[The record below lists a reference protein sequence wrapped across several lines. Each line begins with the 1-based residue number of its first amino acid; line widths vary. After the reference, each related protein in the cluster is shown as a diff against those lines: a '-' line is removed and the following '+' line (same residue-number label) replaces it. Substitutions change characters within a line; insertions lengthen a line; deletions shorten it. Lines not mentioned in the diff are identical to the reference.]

1 MHSSFFFALLFE
13 NDIKMIGKKFFST
26 ILIVAIAAT
35 IYAQD
40 PHDSEFRESCTSI
53 MVGKKASADGSVITS
68 HTCDGRYRSWMD
80 ISPAKKHKKGEV
92 TRIFQG
98 LLFTETPN
106 DTVGFNGVS
115 PAIHDFE
122 IALQVKGVIPE
133 AEETYAFLNTGYP
146 CLNEKNLAIGETTI
160 EGRDTLV
167 NENGLFYIEEL
178 ERIVL
183 QRCTTAREAIALMGQ
198 LVKEYGY
205 ADVGE
210 CLTVADKNEVWHFEI
225 FGEGPDKI
233 GGVWAAQRIPD
244 DHVGVSANIPRIGEL
259 DPANKDYFMASKNVF
274 DVAKKMGFWDGKS
287 TFNFWKAYSGKKPF
301 SIREWFVL
309 SSLAPSL
316 KLSMTDD
323 ELPFSVKPEKPVS
336 VRDVLAFF
344 RSTYEG
350 TAYDMTQNLLI
361 TKKKKGSEETET
373 VKSPYANPWFSSEMV
388 ALFNELKDSTIVRV
402 RAIAVPQCAYGHVI
416 QIRGYLPDEIAG
428 IAYMLNDNP
437 GQSPHVPFYSHIL
450 QTPPI
455 YHTSGHKRYLPDTSG
470 WIYRR
475 TNKLATIRWQESR
488 VELEQLREAIE
499 DKLFAEQ
506 SRVDTEALRILKE
519 KGKLACQEYLTQ
531 YANHFSEETA
541 NAWWK
546 LGDELWYTF
555 IRGW

>member
-1 MHSSFFFALLFE
+1 
-13 NDIKMIGKKFFST
+13 
-26 ILIVAIAAT
+26 
-35 IYAQD
+35 
-40 PHDSEFRESCTSI
+40 
-53 MVGKKASADGSVITS
+53 
-68 HTCDGRYRSWMD
+68 MD
-80 ISPAKKHKKGEV
+80 ISPAKKHKKGDV

-98 LLFTETPN
+98 LMFTETPG

-115 PAIHDFE
+115 PAIQDFE
-122 IALQVKGVIPE
+122 IALRVRGEIPE
-133 AEETYAFLNTGYP
+133 AEETYAFLNTAYP

-160 EGRDTLV
+160 EGREELV
-167 NENGLFYIEEL
+167 NENGLFHIEEL
-178 ERIVL
+178 ERIAL
-183 QRCTTAREAIALMGQ
+183 QRCTTAREAIALMGK

-205 ADVGE
+205 ADIGE
-210 CLTVADKNEVWHFEI
+210 CLTIADKNEVWHFEI

-259 DPANKDYFMASKNVF
+259 NPADKDYFMVSKNVF

-287 TFNFWKAYSGKKPF
+287 TFKFWKAYSGEKPF

-316 KLSMTDD
+316 NLSLNDD

-350 TAYDMTQNLLI
+350 TPHDMTKNLLV
-361 TKKKKGSEETET
+361 TKKINGSDETET
-373 VKSPYANPWFSSEMV
+373 VKSPYANPWFSYEMRT
-388 ALFNELKDSTIVRV
+388 LLNGLKDSTIVWV

-450 QTPPI
+450 QTPQS
-455 YHTSGHKRYLPDTSG
+455 YHTSGHKRYTTDASG

-488 VELEQLREAIE
+488 VKLEQLRDSIE

-506 SRVDTEALRILKE
+506 SSVDAEALKILKE
-519 KGKLACQEYLTQ
+519 KGKPACQEYLTK
-531 YANHFSEETA
+531 YVHDFSEEAA
-541 NAWWK
+541 NEWWK

-555 IRGW
+555 IRGL

>member
-1 MHSSFFFALLFE
+1 
-13 NDIKMIGKKFFST
+13 
-26 ILIVAIAAT
+26 
-35 IYAQD
+35 
-40 PHDSEFRESCTSI
+40 

-68 HTCDGRYRSWMD
+68 HTCDGRYRTWMD
-80 ISPAKKHKKGEV
+80 ISPAKKHKKGDV

-98 LLFTETPN
+98 LMFTETPN

-122 IALQVKGVIPE
+122 VVLLVKGEIPE
-133 AEETYAFLNTGYP
+133 AKETFAFLNTAYP

-160 EGRDTLV
+160 EGRSEL
-167 NENGLFYIEEL
+167 ENKNGMFYIEEL
-178 ERIVL
+178 ERIAL
-183 QRCTTAREAIALMGQ
+183 QRCTTAREAIALMGK

-205 ADVGE
+205 ADIGE

-244 DHVGVSANIPRIGEL
+244 DHVGISANISRIGEL
-259 DPANKDYFMASKNVF
+259 NLADKDHFMASENVF
-274 DVAKKMGFWDGKS
+274 EVAKKRGFWDGKS
-287 TFNFWKAYSGKKPF
+287 TFKLWKAYSGEKPF
-301 SIREWFVL
+301 DIREWFVL

-316 KLSMTDD
+316 NLSIDAE

-350 TAYDMTQNLLI
+350 TTYDMTKNLLV
-361 TKKKKGSEETET
+361 TKKKIDSDETET
-373 VKSPYANPWFSSEMV
+373 LKSPYANPWFSSEMI
-388 ALFNELKDSTIVRV
+388 ALFNGLKDSTIVRV

-428 IAYMLNDNP
+428 IAYLLNDNP
-437 GQSPHVPFYSHIL
+437 GQSPHIPFYSQIL
-450 QTPPI
+450 QTPQI
-455 YHTSGHKRYLPDTSG
+455 YHTSGHKRYTTDASA

-488 VELEQLREAIE
+488 IKLEQLRDSIE
-499 DKLFAEQ
+499 NKLFIEQ
-506 SRVDTEALRILKE
+506 SKVDAEALKILKE
-519 KGKLACQEYLTQ
+519 KGKPAFQEYLTK
-531 YANHFSEETA
+531 YVNDFSDEAANE
-541 NAWWK
+541 WWK

-555 IRGW
+555 IRGL